1 MPVRSEKCIVRLE
14 GNKRLNSYGIVLCTL
29 EYGKFRTEEEF
40 TVLDLEHKIF
50 LGKPFWTKGKV
61 LPNYK
66 NGGIIVHDGT
76 WKHFLNAGPV
86 QELPEDPQLRTL
98 SVRNVVSG

>member
-1 MPVRSEKCIVRLE
+1 LE